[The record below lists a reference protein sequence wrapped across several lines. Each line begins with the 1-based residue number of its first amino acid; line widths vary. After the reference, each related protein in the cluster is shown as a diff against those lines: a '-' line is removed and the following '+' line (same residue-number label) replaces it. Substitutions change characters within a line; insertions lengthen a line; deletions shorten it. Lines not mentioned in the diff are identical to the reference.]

1 MTKRVFPKASWKEA
15 IGTTKKPKRLKF
27 LSHNVLFICPV
38 AYCESEPY
46 RSKRGCRKHVFT
58 KHGWYYYFE
67 EKPDI
72 AKVFPEFSTRTN
84 NYQLPKR
91 VKTSNMPMFLKT
103 CVVGV
108 NFKKWLQSPGGGG
121 KGESQADQLLCK
133 VLKYLKYC
141 CADVSISWDIPESV
155 VDYCLGSVTMISDF
169 VGYLQTDWSL
179 KSSGVT
185 GYMNALG
192 YLLDFCRSYSD
203 LTKIN
208 SSVFIPSEIYI

>member
-1 MTKRVFPKASWKEA
+1 MAKRILSKTSWKDA
-15 IGTTKKPKRLKF
+15 IGAAKEPKRLNF
-27 LSHNVLFICPV
+27 FSHNGLFICPV
-38 AYCESEPY
+38 ACCESEPC

-72 AKVFPEFSTRTN
+72 AKVFPEFSTRRN

-91 VKTSNMPMFLKT
+91 VKTSTIPMFLKT

-108 NFKKWLQSPGGGG
+108 NFKKWLQSPGGEG
-121 KGESQADQLLCK
+121 KFERQADQLLCK
-133 VLKYLKYC
+133 ALKYLNC
-141 CADVSISWDIPESV
+141 SCANVSISCYIPESV

-169 VGYLQTDWSL
+169 VEYLQTNWSL

-185 GYMNALG
+185 GYMNGLEN
-192 YLLDFCRSYSD
+192 LLDFRRS
-203 LTKIN
+203 
-208 SSVFIPSEIYI
+208 

>member
-1 MTKRVFPKASWKEA
+1 MTKRILYKASWKDT
-15 IGTTKKPKRLKF
+15 IGATKKPKRLKL

-46 RSKRGCRKHVFT
+46 RSKRECRKHVFT

-67 EKPDI
+67 ERPDI
-72 AKVFPEFSTRTN
+72 AKVFPEFCTRTN
-84 NYQLPKR
+84 KYQLSKR
-91 VKTSNMPMFLKT
+91 VKTSNMPMFLKI

-108 NFKKWLQSPGGGG
+108 NFKNWLQSPGGGG

-141 CADVSISWDIPESV
+141 CADVSILWDIPGSV
-155 VDYCLGSVTMISDF
+155 VDYCLGSVTMISDS
-169 VGYLQTDWSL
+169 VQYLQTDWSL

-185 GYMNALG
+185 GYMNA
-192 YLLDFCRSYSD
+192 
-203 LTKIN
+203 
-208 SSVFIPSEIYI
+208 